1 MKNTLTDLN
10 NYLFEALERIND
22 DSLTEENLEKEI
34 KRADA
39 TNKVAKT
46 IIDNAQVQLQAMKH
60 MDEYGYNQSKGET
73 LPFSPYPPLCEF
85 GGEATCTCDLYKV
98 NEEYGKKE
106 AEK

>member
-60 MDEYGYNQSKGET
+60 MDEYGYNQSKR
-73 LPFSPYPPLCEF
+73 P
-85 GGEATCTCDLYKV
+85 GG
-98 NEEYGKKE
+98 YGCAGKRSLWPGTVQPTRQ
-106 AEK
+106 